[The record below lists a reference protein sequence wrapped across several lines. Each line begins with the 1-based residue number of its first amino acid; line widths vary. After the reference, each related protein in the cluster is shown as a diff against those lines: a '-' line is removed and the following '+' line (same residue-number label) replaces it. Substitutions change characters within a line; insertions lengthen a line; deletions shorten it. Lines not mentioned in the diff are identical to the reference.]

1 MSTTTVSNFDNLNPF
16 KGATAHTWLIFLKDF
31 TQCLNNTGL
40 ASQSSNLHFATGLLN
55 DMNEVKIIDMGLIDG
70 SMNVRVVMRFT
81 GDVKYGFAEDVVTYG
96 IVNSAN

>member
-1 MSTTTVSNFDNLNPF
+1 MNWLVGIDTMGFPFTLSIQGNKKFKTTLGGVFTITSFICFLILFFLLGVNFYKRTNPS
-16 KGATAHTWLIFLKDF
+16 L
-31 TQCLNNTGL
+31 
-40 ASQSSNLHFATGLLN
+40 
-55 DMNEVKIIDMGLIDG
+55 

>member
-1 MSTTTVSNFDNLNPF
+1 MNNVSL
-16 KGATAHTWLIFLKDF
+16 
-31 TQCLNNTGL
+31 
-40 ASQSSNLHFATGLLN
+40 
-55 DMNEVKIIDMGLIDG
+55 IDMAPIDG